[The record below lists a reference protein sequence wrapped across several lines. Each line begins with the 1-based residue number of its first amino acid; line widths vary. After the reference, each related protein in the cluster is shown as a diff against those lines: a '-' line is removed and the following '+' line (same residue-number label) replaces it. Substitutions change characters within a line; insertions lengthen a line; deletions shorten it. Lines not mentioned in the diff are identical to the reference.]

1 MRRMNLNRLET
12 GPHRTLRGIPERR
25 NQTVNLFDA
34 QRARIGEPTVRDRAR
49 RDRTPSAGILGH
61 TLPLETD
68 AEAAGRPLASGMVE
82 LHSHRAGLLDAVDD
96 PMPGGDLIVVPQSH
110 IARRDTPVGRHRGG
124 LGDDHAESAHR
135 AGHIMLVMERRGLAV
150 PRHRRIRVHRRQPD
164 AVAHGNAAQ
173 RHRLEQLH
181 SPFAALGLLLPLS
194 VHGRPF
200 LDNSH
205 GSQSASREV
214 GMLPNH
220 GEATTGLII
229 SPRTDSSTT
238 RAPMFSACAKRRKS
252 GRGRMSVHA
261 HTAPDS
267 RGEPPLSVHRPAGS
281 AHRLSCRTT
290 ARHCPPVVWPPSV

>member
-1 MRRMNLNRLET
+1 MNLNRLET

-68 AEAAGRPLASGMVE
+68 AE
-82 LHSHRAGLLDAVDD
+82 
-96 PMPGGDLIVVPQSH
+96 
-110 IARRDTPVGRHRGG
+110 
-124 LGDDHAESAHR
+124 SAHR

-150 PRHRRIRVHRRQPD
+150 LRHRRIRVHRRQPD

-181 SPFAALGLLLPLS
+181 FPFAALGLLLPLS

-238 RAPMFSACAKRRKS
+238 RAPMFSACAMRRKS

-261 HTAPDS
+261 HTAPAS

-290 ARHCPPVVWPPSV
+290 ARHCPPVVCPPSV

>member
-1 MRRMNLNRLET
+1 
-12 GPHRTLRGIPERR
+12 
-25 NQTVNLFDA
+25 
-34 QRARIGEPTVRDRAR
+34 
-49 RDRTPSAGILGH
+49 
-61 TLPLETD
+61 
-68 AEAAGRPLASGMVE
+68 
-82 LHSHRAGLLDAVDD
+82 
-96 PMPGGDLIVVPQSH
+96 MP
-110 IARRDTPVGRHRGG
+110 
-124 LGDDHAESAHR
+124 
-135 AGHIMLVMERRGLAV
+135 
-150 PRHRRIRVHRRQPD
+150 
-164 AVAHGNAAQ
+164 VAHGNAAQ

-267 RGEPPLSVHRPAGS
+267 RGEPPLSVHRPARLSSPAQLPNHRPSLPAGGLAALGLIAAGGRVVLRLRILAAGIARSAGS
-281 AHRLSCRTT
+281 AGRPVCRVGTQ
-290 ARHCPPVVWPPSV
+290 P

>member
-1 MRRMNLNRLET
+1 MDIAAVLVRALVAQRVKELRDQIPMRRMNLNRLET

-25 NQTVNLFDA
+25 NQTVNLLDA

-82 LHSHRAGLLDAVDD
+82 LHGRHRAGLLDAVDD

-150 PRHRRIRVHRRQPD
+150 LRHR
-164 AVAHGNAAQ
+164 
-173 RHRLEQLH
+173 
-181 SPFAALGLLLPLS
+181 
-194 VHGRPF
+194 
-200 LDNSH
+200 
-205 GSQSASREV
+205 
-214 GMLPNH
+214 
-220 GEATTGLII
+220 
-229 SPRTDSSTT
+229 
-238 RAPMFSACAKRRKS
+238 
-252 GRGRMSVHA
+252 
-261 HTAPDS
+261 
-267 RGEPPLSVHRPAGS
+267 
-281 AHRLSCRTT
+281 
-290 ARHCPPVVWPPSV
+290 